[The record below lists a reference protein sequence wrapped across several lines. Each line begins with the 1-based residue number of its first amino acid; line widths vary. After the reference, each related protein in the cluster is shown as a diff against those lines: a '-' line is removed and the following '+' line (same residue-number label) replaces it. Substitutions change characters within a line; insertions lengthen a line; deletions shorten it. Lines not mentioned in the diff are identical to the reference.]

1 MHVFF
6 ADSCTPKGCITWTLN
21 FVAARDIQ
29 EGEVISIFHLSH
41 RRGFE
46 LRQNKRKT
54 LISIQLFLYKVH
66 ERSSSNRYAQRKDA
80 MSVSSLHRYVR
91 LKNELPAFPGTNFES
106 CFKQDQRV
114 SQKCECSKISR
125 SNRSEAE
132 TEAKAAEEEKV
143 ADQSAAVGGRA
154 IRSDLEPTPN
164 GKFFS
169 TRVTPNA
176 LNRALTFELRKHIV
190 TIVFSIWFVCRLKQK
205 ETETC
210 ALACKSFFLLVK
222 SPCRKWI

>member
-1 MHVFF
+1 
-6 ADSCTPKGCITWTLN
+6 
-21 FVAARDIQ
+21 
-29 EGEVISIFHLSH
+29 
-41 RRGFE
+41 
-46 LRQNKRKT
+46 
-54 LISIQLFLYKVH
+54 
-66 ERSSSNRYAQRKDA
+66 

-91 LKNELPAFPGTNFES
+91 PKTNSPLSGGTNFES

-114 SQKCECSKISR
+114 SQKCECSKSSR
-125 SNRSEAE
+125 RDRSEAE
-132 TEAKAAEEEKV
+132 TEAKAAQEEEEV
-143 ADQSAAVGGRA
+143 VHQSAAVGGRE

-164 GKFFS
+164 RKFFS

-190 TIVFSIWFVCRLKQK
+190 TIVFSIWFVYRLKQK